1 MDKQHPAYVEY
12 ERMHKRLV
20 GPKTADKLFR
30 IHNDLVGAP
39 LDTDY
44 LSTAGWAAAEAAI
57 VAVDRTREE
66 RLDVLQCAT
75 DAWDLAIEHRRE
87 ERRFQTEEEEY
98 GDVALSRLQLSR
110 IFIPLM
116 ESMIRGDV
124 TKQTRAQLYDQLL
137 VLAAKNAIALQGAQA
152 TRQEA
157 GGFIGLAHEVNA
169 MLAVNRLQ
177 SPTLIAMPALARAD
191 SGHFHPEQTHDIELL
206 HLQWGEIKG
215 VTPMESK
222 ARPKTRHYQR
232 YQAAIVGGRIH
243 LFTKKGTSPV
253 DTVLLFLKEDKGE
266 LLTEDYEELDGMTD
280 TIVHLARH
288 QLSDDPDVPVHCRD
302 IIRCDK
308 VPRRRS
314 EKLPRI
320 LGGLAAA
327 AA

>member
-1 MDKQHPAYVEY
+1 MDQQHPAYVEY
-12 ERMHKRLV
+12 ERIHKRLV
-20 GPKTADKLFR
+20 GPKTADKLLR

-39 LDTDY
+39 LDIDY
-44 LSTAGWAAAEAAI
+44 LSTAGWAAAEAGI
-57 VAVDRTREE
+57 VAVDRTQEE
-66 RLDVLQCAT
+66 RLDALQCGA
-75 DAWDLAIEHRRE
+75 DAWDLAIEHRCE
-87 ERRFQTEEEEY
+87 ERGFQNEEEEY
-98 GDVALSRLQLSR
+98 GDIVLGRLQLAR
-110 IFIPLM
+110 IFVPFM

-124 TKQTRAQLYDQLL
+124 TKEVRAKLYDDLL
-137 VLAAKNAIALQGAQA
+137 MLAAKNAIALRRAQA
-152 TRQEA
+152 AGQEA
-157 GGFIGLAHEVNA
+157 GQFIGLAHEINA

-206 HLQWGEIKG
+206 HLQWGAIKG

-266 LLTEDYEELDGMTD
+266 LSAEEFEELDGMTD

-288 QLSDDPDVPVHCRD
+288 QLSDDPDVPIHCRD

-314 EKLPRI
+314 EKLPRMM
-320 LGGLAAA
+320 GGLAAA